1 MYSLYFQKLKD
12 LFDIIEKNEANHIS
26 LAAEKV
32 AYCIRQDGIIHVFGC
47 GHSHMLGEELFYRA
61 GGLVPIHPIFFEDL
75 MLHKGALRSSQLE
88 KQNDFAQVVMKNVQI
103 KPNDILLVVS
113 TSGRNPVPIDVAEI
127 AKQQGAYVI
136 AITSVVYRESVTS
149 RHKQGKFL
157 ADVADLVIDN
167 HIAVGDALMEHP
179 ATPVSFGSGS
189 TIVGMMIVNGMM
201 VEATN
206 MMIEHNFIPPIF
218 RSSNAYDGEDH
229 NSQLINK
236 YKKRIPLLD
245 N

>member
-12 LFDIIEKNEANHIS
+12 LFDIIEKKEANNIS
-26 LAAEKV
+26 LAAEKI
-32 AYCIRQDGIIHVFGC
+32 AQCIRQDGVIHVFGC
-47 GHSHMLGEELFYRA
+47 GHSHMLGEEIFYRA
-61 GGLVPIHPIFFEDL
+61 GGLLPINPILFEDL

-88 KQNDFAQVVMKNVQI
+88 RQNDFGHVVMENVQVE
-103 KPNDILLVVS
+103 PNDILIVVS

-127 AKQQGAYVI
+127 AKQRGAYVI

-157 ADVADLVIDN
+157 ADVADLAIDN
-167 HIAVGDALMEHP
+167 HITVGDALMEHP
-179 ATPVSFGSGS
+179 AIPVPFGSGS
-189 TIVGMMIVNGMM
+189 TIVGMMIINGMI

-206 MMIEHNFIPPIF
+206 LMIEHNFIPPIY
-218 RSSNAYDGEDH
+218 RSGNIDGSEDH
-229 NSQLINK
+229 NNHLINK
-236 YKKRIPLLD
+236 YKKRIPQLG

>member
-1 MYSLYFQKLKD
+1 MYNLYFQKLKD
-12 LFDIIEKNEANHIS
+12 LFDIIEKKEANHIS

-32 AYCIRQDGIIHVFGC
+32 AQCIQQDGIIHVFGC

-61 GGLVPIHPIFFEDL
+61 GGLVPIQPILFEDL
-75 MLHKGALRSSQLE
+75 MLHKGAVRSSQLE
-88 KQNDFAQVVMKNVQI
+88 KQNDYAHVVMENVQI
-103 KPNDILLVVS
+103 EPNDILLVVS

-127 AKQQGAYVI
+127 ARQRGAYVI

-149 RHKQGKFL
+149 RHRQGKFL

-167 HIAVGDALMEHP
+167 HIEVGDALIEHP
-179 ATPVSFGSGS
+179 ANPVSFGSGS

-206 MMIEHNFIPPIF
+206 IMIEHNFTPPIF
-218 RSSNAYDGEDH
+218 RSSNADHAEDH
-229 NSQLINK
+229 NRQLIHK